1 IAGLPLLLRW
11 RRRGASKSAAECG
24 WLNTALARLRLK
36 RRLSH
41 ARLDI
46 LRLATEGLCHR
57 TPQMVVRAHIR
68 QRPMQS
74 AKNEIMDQAA
84 IAETHF
90 VFGRVNIDIHSGRV

>member
-1 IAGLPLLLRW
+1 LRW
-11 RRRGASKSAAECG
+11 RRRGASESAAECG

-41 ARLDI
+41 ARLDVI
-46 LRLATEGLCHR
+46 RLATERLCHR

-68 QRPMQS
+68 QRTMQS
-74 AKNEIMDQAA
+74 AKNEIVYQAA

-90 VFGRVNIDIHSGRV
+90 VLGGVDVDIHSGRVHLQIQH